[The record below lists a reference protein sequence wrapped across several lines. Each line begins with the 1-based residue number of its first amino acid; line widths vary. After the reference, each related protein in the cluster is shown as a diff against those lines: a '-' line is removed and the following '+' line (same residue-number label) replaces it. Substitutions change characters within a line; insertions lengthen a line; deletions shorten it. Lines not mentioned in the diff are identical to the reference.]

1 MGCCSGSSYFP
12 AVDDATTIKDLV
24 EALSIKKKESEDEIK
39 KYTDRLESTSEP
51 ELDDESKKKV
61 NERIDFLKKYIST
74 LDKASGIL
82 STNEQV
88 RLYYNLYILNLYID
102 GL

>member
-1 MGCCSGSSYFP
+1 MIKLFSCI
-12 AVDDATTIKDLV
+12 DDETTIKDL
-24 EALSIKKKESEDEIK
+24 EKKESEDEIK

-74 LDKASGIL
+74 LDEASGIL